1 MIIILAS
8 LYCAAHSAGRR
19 RAAIALLALLSVPAS
34 ALAQSAAPAA
44 AKAACACAQPGAG
57 TQGTLLWRGDHAPG
71 LQEIAALA
79 APILWFS
86 PDEPLLISGDGP
98 LPNSLPCDRPAPT
111 GAVYYQAHAIV
122 LRGSERVTLPPEDD
136 ARFFEKVEALTIRY
150 FFYYRKDIGVGSHTH
165 DMEVVDLDVRL
176 GDTGGC
182 HEIRIEAVVGFA
194 HGVAWY
200 QNELRLGPDTRLPLT
215 VLVEEGKH
223 ASSPDRNS
231 DGLYTPG
238 YDVNRRQNDAWGVR
252 DVMGSGYLLSSGYS
266 STMTKI
272 RRPDT
277 RAFPPASP
285 DACPVP
291 SQAPQSS
298 DRGLLN
304 RYELRRANTLASC
317 QADEG
322 TRLLRMI
329 KTNKFGST
337 YPPGQY
343 QSQLARTAAERLTGT
358 NRLLP
363 SIAYR
368 YENGSGFS
376 LSLAGFGV
384 GKGYLVPK
392 FNITANRGRSIQGL
406 VTTSAARFFSPYAA
420 LGAAR
425 QRVKELEPDSS
436 DLVTEQDKWGF
447 ASELG
452 IKFRFGLS
460 GKARILGLGYQF
472 AGVRLGYSLFG
483 VNNPRTRLIVEVGA
497 GVW

>member
-1 MIIILAS
+1 MA
-8 LYCAAHSAGRR
+8 CR
-19 RAAIALLALLSVPAS
+19 AIARLR
-34 ALAQSAAPAA
+34 
-44 AKAACACAQPGAG
+44 
-57 TQGTLLWRGDHAPG
+57 RGPV
-71 LQEIAALA
+71 
-79 APILWFS
+79 FF
-86 PDEPLLISGDGP
+86 
-98 LPNSLPCDRPAPT
+98 
-111 GAVYYQAHAIV
+111 QAHAIV
-122 LRGSERVTLPPEDD
+122 LRGGERVTLPPEDD

-165 DMEVVDLDVRL
+165 DMEVVDLDLRL

-182 HEIRIEAVVGFA
+182 HEIRIAAVVGFA

-200 QNELRLGPDTRLPLT
+200 QNELHLGLDTRLPLT

-223 ASSPDRNS
+223 ASSPDRNA

-285 DACPVP
+285 DACPVA
-291 SQAPQSS
+291 SQAPQSP

-304 RYELRRANTLASC
+304 RYELRRADTFASC

-322 TRLLRMI
+322 ARLLRMI

-343 QSQLARTAAERLTGT
+343 QSQLTRTAAERLTGT

-363 SIAYR
+363 SISYR

-384 GKGYLVPK
+384 GKAYLVPK
-392 FNITANRGRSIQGL
+392 FNITAHGGRSIQGL
-406 VTTSAARFFSPYAA
+406 LTTSAARFFSHIRGSRR
-420 LGAAR
+420 GA
-425 QRVKELEPDSS
+425 S
-436 DLVTEQDKWGF
+436 
-447 ASELG
+447 
-452 IKFRFGLS
+452 
-460 GKARILGLGYQF
+460 
-472 AGVRLGYSLFG
+472 AGEGTG
-483 VNNPRTRLIVEVGA
+483 P
-497 GVW
+497 